1 MNVQD
6 NLFEKPLIDYITVA
20 VEYCKT
26 LESCQGQDRKDF
38 CKMKKDQQ
46 IVFLRY
52 SLKVFFLSGRTRTRI
67 FVSIRTPQILAFSG
81 TG

>member
-1 MNVQD
+1 MLEFKHPIRRRGATYD
-6 NLFEKPLIDYITVA
+6 FLFL
-20 VEYCKT
+20 
-26 LESCQGQDRKDF
+26 SQDF

-46 IVFLRY
+46 IVLRY

>member
-1 MNVQD
+1 M
-6 NLFEKPLIDYITVA
+6 
-20 VEYCKT
+20 
-26 LESCQGQDRKDF
+26 LEFKHPIRRRGLLMIFSF
-38 CKMKKDQQ
+38 CHRIFVDEKDQQ

>member
-38 CKMKKDQQ
+38 VEVMRKLLPMMY
-46 IVFLRY
+46 L
-52 SLKVFFLSGRTRTRI
+52 
-67 FVSIRTPQILAFSG
+67 
-81 TG
+81 